1 MGVKFFAA
9 AAVTG
14 LLLNAI
20 GATPSA
26 AQQQAGLAADSS
38 FIATAAS
45 LGLMQVQLGKMAQD
59 KAASPAVKDFA
70 KRIVDEYTKTN
81 QQLAA
86 GARQSAFPHPV
97 VLRQHQQVLDRFFRM
112 GKASF
117 DKNYMAE
124 MVDQDRAAVQ
134 LFQDEAEGGKVAS
147 LKQLASELLPSVQ
160 QHLSLATQTAG
171 SVGAEVT
178 AANAKERQGT

>member
-20 GATPSA
+20 AAAPSA
-26 AQQQAGLAADSS
+26 AQQGGLAADSS

-59 KAASPAVKDFA
+59 KATSPAVRDFA
-70 KRIVDEYTKTN
+70 KRMVDEYTKTN
-81 QQLAA
+81 EQLAA
-86 GARQSAFPHPV
+86 GAKQSGFPHPV

-112 GKASF
+112 GKSSF
-117 DKNYMAE
+117 DKSYMEE
-124 MVDQDRAAVQ
+124 MVNQDRTAVQ
-134 LFQDEAEGGKVAS
+134 LFQDEREGGKVAS
-147 LKQLASELLPSVQ
+147 LKQLASQLLPSVQ
-160 QHLSLATQTAG
+160 QHLSLATETAG
-171 SVGAEVT
+171 AVGAEVT
-178 AANAKERQGT
+178 AANQRERQGS